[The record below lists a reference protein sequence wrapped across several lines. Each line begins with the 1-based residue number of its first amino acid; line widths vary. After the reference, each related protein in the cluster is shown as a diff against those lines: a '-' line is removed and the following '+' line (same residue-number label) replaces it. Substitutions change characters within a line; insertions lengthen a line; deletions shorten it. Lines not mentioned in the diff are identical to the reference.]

1 MSQIVSGALEN
12 PTVLSENGY
21 KQRLIIYSLFF
32 FFYILTMLK
41 KILIPILYNLTCKW
55 VFFRIA
61 LLLVYLNDSGAT
73 AFCTL

>member
-32 FFYILTMLK
+32 FFLHFD
-41 KILIPILYNLTCKW
+41 N
-55 VFFRIA
+55 A
-61 LLLVYLNDSGAT
+61 
-73 AFCTL
+73 